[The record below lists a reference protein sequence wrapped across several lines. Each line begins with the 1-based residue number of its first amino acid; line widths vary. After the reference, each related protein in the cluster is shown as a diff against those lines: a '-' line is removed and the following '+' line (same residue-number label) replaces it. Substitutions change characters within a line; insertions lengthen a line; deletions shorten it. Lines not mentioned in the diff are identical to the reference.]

1 MRLIAL
7 FVNLLFNLALVA
19 LVGGAAALL
28 LVYWHVE
35 PELPSIEILKDV
47 RLQVPLRVFSRDGK
61 LLAEFGEKRRI
72 PLGYS
77 EIPPRVQQAF
87 LAAEDDRFYQ
97 HPGVD
102 YQALTRAAVEFIR
115 TGERRQGGSTITMQ
129 VARNFFLGR
138 EKTIVRKIKEIFLAL
153 RIEHELSKNEILSLY
168 LNQIYLGN
176 RAYGI
181 GAAAKIYYGVSPQD
195 LRLEQ
200 IAMLAALP
208 KAPSS
213 VNPIANL
220 QRSLQRRNYILG
232 RMAELGYL
240 SPAEAEAAQNAP
252 DNAKIHSAEI
262 QLEAPYLA
270 EMVRAEMVSRFNDDA
285 YTRGLEVYT
294 TLDSQLQPLADRA
307 VRANL
312 QEYDKRH
319 GYRGVIGHHD
329 LQKNRSPDTWN
340 QWLAAVPSVQS
351 LTPALVTGVEGKSAN
366 YYLADGSSGSLGWQG
381 LEWARPYQN
390 ENQKGPA
397 PRNAAALLKPGDL
410 VYLYQDQEPIK
421 DKKSGKILDV
431 RTFWR
436 LAEIPGPEGSLVS
449 LDPADGAILA
459 LTGGYDFAHSK
470 FNRATQA
477 RRQPGSGFKAFIY
490 SAALEAGFTPASLV
504 NDAPLVIETGGS
516 GGPWRPE
523 NFDGTWMGP
532 IRLRVALYHSRNLVS
547 VRLLRSMGLDH
558 ALAHLTRFGFD
569 SNKLPHYLP
578 LALGSGEVTP
588 LEMAR
593 GFAVFANGGYLIDP
607 YFIDRILDSH
617 TGSWTQSVPVK
628 VCGECPGTGTD
639 GQPSP
644 GVAPRVISPH
654 NQFLMNSML
663 KDVIRLGTGRLALS
677 LGRSD
682 IAGKTGTTNDQRD
695 TWFNGYNRRL
705 VAVTWV
711 GFDSFA
717 PLGSGEVGGKT
728 ALPAWIEFMR
738 AALKDV
744 PDQDWGTPEGILS
757 VKIDPATGRRAQ
769 GEQSGA
775 ITEFFSQ
782 DLLPEQG
789 ISTEIL
795 ERSPDSRRPA
805 SQESLSQELF

>member
-340 QWLAAVPSVQS
+340 Q
-351 LTPALVTGVEGKSAN
+351 
-366 YYLADGSSGSLGWQG
+366 
-381 LEWARPYQN
+381 
-390 ENQKGPA
+390 
-397 PRNAAALLKPGDL
+397 
-410 VYLYQDQEPIK
+410 
-421 DKKSGKILDV
+421 
-431 RTFWR
+431 
-436 LAEIPGPEGSLVS
+436 
-449 LDPADGAILA
+449 
-459 LTGGYDFAHSK
+459 
-470 FNRATQA
+470 
-477 RRQPGSGFKAFIY
+477 
-490 SAALEAGFTPASLV
+490 
-504 NDAPLVIETGGS
+504 
-516 GGPWRPE
+516 
-523 NFDGTWMGP
+523 
-532 IRLRVALYHSRNLVS
+532 
-547 VRLLRSMGLDH
+547 
-558 ALAHLTRFGFD
+558 
-569 SNKLPHYLP
+569 
-578 LALGSGEVTP
+578 
-588 LEMAR
+588 
-593 GFAVFANGGYLIDP
+593 
-607 YFIDRILDSH
+607 
-617 TGSWTQSVPVK
+617 
-628 VCGECPGTGTD
+628 
-639 GQPSP
+639 
-644 GVAPRVISPH
+644 
-654 NQFLMNSML
+654 
-663 KDVIRLGTGRLALS
+663 
-677 LGRSD
+677 
-682 IAGKTGTTNDQRD
+682 
-695 TWFNGYNRRL
+695 
-705 VAVTWV
+705 
-711 GFDSFA
+711 
-717 PLGSGEVGGKT
+717 
-728 ALPAWIEFMR
+728 
-738 AALKDV
+738 
-744 PDQDWGTPEGILS
+744 
-757 VKIDPATGRRAQ
+757 
-769 GEQSGA
+769 
-775 ITEFFSQ
+775 
-782 DLLPEQG
+782 
-789 ISTEIL
+789 
-795 ERSPDSRRPA
+795 
-805 SQESLSQELF
+805 